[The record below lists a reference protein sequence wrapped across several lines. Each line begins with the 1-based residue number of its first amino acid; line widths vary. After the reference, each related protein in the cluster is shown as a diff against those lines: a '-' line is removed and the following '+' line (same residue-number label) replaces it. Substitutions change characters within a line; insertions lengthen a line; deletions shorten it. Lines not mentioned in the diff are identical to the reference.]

1 MDGVNLQRMLLEA
14 AVDGGIRQ
22 IEKDPRRGVR
32 RLVDLGRQISKGR
45 FQSQIFCLFQGLLE
59 NESSPYYDLIS
70 RLVARVDH
78 RTLKRVGINVGF
90 ESWTN
95 GARRIRETEERGGF
109 CVPWTMLLHMAP
121 GRAGALPVE
130 AYAQIVERGTAL
142 GVNTYQLLLDEPAPD
157 IGVLTRL
164 FSRFP
169 RSVFLCFL
177 KDARLPP
184 ADIDVLSSAHNAVV
198 SVPAQVDGAEALA
211 RRLRGAECLYA
222 AHWRYGCAEDAACG
236 EAMERVAE
244 LESPLVLFIAEP
256 DCPQADRA
264 QVAGFALE
272 ARTHQRYPMILMDLY
287 EDIRYVD
294 RIISS
299 QECLVEVAEDGLL
312 YGSDVNIGALPL
324 EAALRARFPLVA
336 GKENAAACSRA

>member
-95 GARRIRETEERGGF
+95 GARRIRETEARGGF

-121 GRAGALPVE
+121 GRSGALSLE
-130 AYAQIVERGTAL
+130 DYERLFQQGAAL
-142 GVNTYQLLLDEPAPD
+142 GVNTYQLLQEEPAPD
-157 IGVLTRL
+157 IGALARV

-169 RSVFLCFL
+169 RSVFVCFL
-177 KDARLPP
+177 KATCLPAAAIDA
-184 ADIDVLSSAHNAVV
+184 LSSAHNAVV
-198 SVPAQVDGAEALA
+198 SVPAQADGAESLA
-211 RRLRGAECLYA
+211 RRLRGAGCLYA
-222 AHWRYGCAEDAACG
+222 AYWRYGRAEDAIC
-236 EAMERVAE
+236 ERTLGRITE
-244 LESPLVLFIAEP
+244 LESPLVFFIAEP
-256 DCPQADRA
+256 DCTLAERS
-264 QVAGFALE
+264 QVADFAME
-272 ARTHQRYPMILMDLY
+272 ARTRQRYPMVLMDLY

-299 QECLVEVAEDGLL
+299 QECLVEVAEDGRL
-312 YGSDVNIGALPL
+312 YGSDVNLGALPL
-324 EAALRARFPLVA
+324 EAALRMRNPLIA
-336 GKENAAACSRA
+336 SGNAAAYSRA